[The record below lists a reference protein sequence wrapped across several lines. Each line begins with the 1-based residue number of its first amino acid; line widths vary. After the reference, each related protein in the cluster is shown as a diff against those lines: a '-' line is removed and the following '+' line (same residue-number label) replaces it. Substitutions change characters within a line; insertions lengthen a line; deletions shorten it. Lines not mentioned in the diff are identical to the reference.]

1 MWRMS
6 SWVINNVCCSQ
17 ALLICL
23 CLWNNEAYMKKK
35 SAVALSLLPL
45 VVAVT
50 LYFTFQ
56 WTDPAKV
63 GPGGVLL
70 VFVLIYL
77 ECLSILFVLLRFGV
91 SLTARLL
98 RGRSIAQSLN
108 RPIGTRRAYYI
119 ASVIAFAP
127 VVLLAMHAFSQ
138 VQWIDVALV
147 AVLMVVATF
156 YVVRRT

>member
-1 MWRMS
+1 
-6 SWVINNVCCSQ
+6 
-17 ALLICL
+17 
-23 CLWNNEAYMKKK
+23 MKKTT
-35 SAVALSLLPL
+35 AVALSLLPL
-45 VVAVT
+45 VVAVI

-56 WTDPAKV
+56 WTDPATV

-91 SLTARLL
+91 SLTARIV
-98 RGRSIAQSLN
+98 RGRSLAQIPS

-127 VVLLAMHAFSQ
+127 VVLLAMHSFSQ
-138 VQWIDVALV
+138 IQWVDVALV

-156 YVVRRT
+156 YVVKRT